1 MNCLTCRHRYVSD
14 DFGAQWPSCLV
25 HNAATETDPTIVLRH
40 VLAEKERLGRLP
52 TFDEVENCPAH
63 AARSRLITLEGPDGV
78 GKTTLAVR
86 LADHLRAKGRRV
98 LLTSEPTQN
107 PIGTL
112 IRAALAGDKQIR
124 PALAHLFAADR
135 ALHLATEI
143 QPALDAG
150 MDVICDR
157 YVLSSLSYQ
166 GTFARR
172 LNEDFRAPDLTLLLT
187 APVAVRLARISA
199 RAVEDPWEQEHADA
213 VGRAYDLAATNCRVE
228 DGWRIAT
235 IDASGTPDDTFAA
248 ALRAL

>member
-1 MNCLTCRHRYVSD
+1 MS
-14 DFGAQWPSCLV
+14 A
-25 HNAATETDPTIVLRH
+25 
-40 VLAEKERLGRLP
+40 
-52 TFDEVENCPAH
+52 
-63 AARSRLITLEGPDGV
+63 RLITLEGPDGV

-98 LLTSEPTQN
+98 LLTSEPTQS

-112 IRAALAGDKQIR
+112 IRAALAGDEMMQ

-135 ALHLATEI
+135 AYHIADTIL
-143 QPALDAG
+143 PALDDG

-157 YVLSSLSYQ
+157 YILSSLAYQ
-166 GTFARR
+166 GEEARSLNR
-172 LNEDFRAPDLTLLLT
+172 LFPKPDLTLLLT

-199 RAVEDPWEQEHADA
+199 RAVDDPWEREHAEMI
-213 VGRAYDLAATNCRVE
+213 GRSYDIAATICRVE

-248 ALRAL
+248 ALLAL